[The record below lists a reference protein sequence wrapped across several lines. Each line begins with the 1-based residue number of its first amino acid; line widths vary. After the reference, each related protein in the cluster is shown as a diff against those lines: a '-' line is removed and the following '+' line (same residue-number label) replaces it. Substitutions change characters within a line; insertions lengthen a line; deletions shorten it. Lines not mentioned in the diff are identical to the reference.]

1 MLAAAVAVL
10 AAACGNTAGSA
21 PAPASSP
28 SGADEV
34 VAIVAGEPIS
44 AADLEAA
51 LGHRL
56 AKLEEQA
63 YELRKE
69 QLDELIADRLLAA
82 EAKRRQLTVDAL
94 LEQEV
99 AAKVPGVTDAD
110 VQEFV
115 RANQAR
121 LPADAT
127 ALEPRIRAFL
137 AAQREADRRTEYVE
151 ALKAAADVDVRLK
164 RPRVY
169 RATVGD
175 VDAPARGPEGA
186 PVTVIE
192 FSDFHCPF
200 CRAVQPTLNALLEKY
215 PRQVR
220 LEYRHLP
227 LDNLHPQAR
236 RAAEA
241 SWCADRQG
249 RFWAFH
255 DRLYASGSD
264 ASAATLARLAK
275 EAQLDVAAFEQCL
288 ASGDAK
294 APVQRDVEEAQRHGI
309 GGTPGFLVNGRLL
322 SGNMPLDA
330 FVEVI
335 EEELAQTASR

>member
-1 MLAAAVAVL
+1 
-10 AAACGNTAGSA
+10 
-21 PAPASSP
+21 
-28 SGADEV
+28 
-34 VAIVAGEPIS
+34 
-44 AADLEAA
+44 
-51 LGHRL
+51 
-56 AKLEEQA
+56 
-63 YELRKE
+63 
-69 QLDELIADRLLAA
+69 
-82 EAKRRQLTVDAL
+82 
-94 LEQEV
+94 
-99 AAKVPGVTDAD
+99 
-110 VQEFV
+110 
-115 RANQAR
+115 
-121 LPADAT
+121 
-127 ALEPRIRAFL
+127 
-137 AAQREADRRTEYVE
+137 
-151 ALKAAADVDVRLK
+151 
-164 RPRVY
+164 
-169 RATVGD
+169 
-175 VDAPARGPEGA
+175 
-186 PVTVIE
+186 VTVIE